1 MCEIHTIPQID
12 GNNDDSEFEDIKEN
26 DLTFKCEDCEYTTGE
41 MQDLVKHAE
50 IIHHQCAKCGDDL
63 PSKADLKRHRKEKH
77 CDNCGKVVNSY
88 WHKKHGEN
96 YHVCGKECYV
106 EFYNTIVN
114 PYHHQDIA
122 IADSLKWF
130 WG

>member
-1 MCEIHTIPQID
+1 ME
-12 GNNDDSEFEDIKEN
+12 K
-26 DLTFKCEDCEYTTGE
+26 DLIFKCEDCDDTTGE
-41 MQDLVKHAE
+41 KQDLVKHAE
-50 IIHHQCAKCGDDL
+50 KIHYQCAECGDDL

-88 WHKKHGEN
+88 WHRKHHDN
-96 YHVCGKECYV
+96 YKVCGKECYV

-114 PYHHQDIA
+114 PYHHQDPA
-122 IADSLKWF
+122 MAESSKWF